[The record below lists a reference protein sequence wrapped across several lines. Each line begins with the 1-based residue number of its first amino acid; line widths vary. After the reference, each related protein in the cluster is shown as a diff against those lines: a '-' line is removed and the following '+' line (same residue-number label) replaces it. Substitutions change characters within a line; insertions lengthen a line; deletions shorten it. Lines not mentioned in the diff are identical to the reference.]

1 MNPDNTNWL
10 LRLWFRIFPRV
21 PDFHAMVG
29 EQADCLVRAFQALDD
44 YIDSADEATSQRLRD
59 CVKQGHSLR
68 QRNLDTLL
76 RSFITPIDREDIHS
90 LIMRVDHVFDYVKTA
105 LREMETL
112 GVSGDHWMREMVD
125 QLQEGAGDLIAALDG
140 FHRAP
145 QLAADPAE
153 HVRRVERHVEKLYRQ
168 ALAEMFDGEAYQQL
182 VSGLDAS
189 RQRECL
195 DFIIDLMKRREVYRH
210 LSNAAD
216 RLAHVGD
223 QLHDMSVKYE

>member
-1 MNPDNTNWL
+1 MNPDTPNWL
-10 LRLWFRIFPRV
+10 EQLWFRIFPRV
-21 PDFHAMVG
+21 PDFHAMVS
-29 EQADCLVRAFQALDD
+29 EQADCLGRAFQALAD
-44 YIDSADEATSQRLRD
+44 YIDTADKATSGRLRD
-59 CVKQGHSLR
+59 CVSEGHNLR

-76 RSFITPIDREDIHS
+76 RAFITPIDREDIQA
-90 LIMRVDHVFDYVKTA
+90 LIMRVDHVFDYVKTS

-112 GVSGDHWMREMVD
+112 GVNGDHWMREMVD
-125 QLQEGAGDLIAALDG
+125 QLQEGAVDLVSALDG
-140 FHRAP
+140 FQRAP
-145 QLAADPAE
+145 QLAAEPAE

-168 ALAEMFDGEAYQQL
+168 ALADIFGGEAYQQL
-182 VSGLDAS
+182 VARLDAS

-216 RLAHVGD
+216 RLAHVGE